1 MPDVSGAVRPVQVSL
16 ITVSDIFHPL
26 EVLDVRPETADAV
39 TLRLRAP
46 ASAAEIFAFR
56 PGQYL
61 TLRADIGGEDIRRS
75 YSICAAPADGELRVG
90 IKRVAGGRFSSW
102 VSALRAGDVIEAM
115 PPNGSFTWDFVPGRA
130 ASYVAFAAGSG
141 ITPILSLLKT
151 ALAVEPGSRF
161 TLLYGNRSS
170 DSIIFLEELA
180 ALKNRYLGRLQVYHF
195 LTAEVDDVELFNGR
209 LDAPRI
215 AEALRSLVD
224 SARLEAAF
232 VCGPAA
238 MMDAAERGLIE
249 AGVDPARILVERF
262 TAGPV
267 SAEQAAA
274 ARVLEVKAEGRM
286 VQVTLDGRRR
296 AVEFHAGLGSI
307 LESARAAGLPAPFA
321 CKAGVC
327 ATCRARLTAGKVEMK
342 ANYGLSPDEV
352 AQGFVLT
359 CQAVP
364 LTDDVAVDF
373 DG

>member
-1 MPDVSGAVRPVQVSL
+1 L
-16 ITVSDIFHPL
+16 SDSFYPL
-26 EVLDVRPETADAV
+26 EVLDVRPETADAL

-46 ASAAEIFAFR
+46 ADAVDAFVFR

-61 TLRADIGGEDIRRS
+61 TLRAAIGGEDVRRS

-102 VSALRAGDVIEAM
+102 ASSLRAGDTVEAM
-115 PPNGSFTWDFVPGRA
+115 PPSGNFTWDFVPGRA

-141 ITPILSLLKT
+141 ITPVLSLLKT
-151 ALAVEPGSRF
+151 ALAVEPDSRF

-170 DSIIFLEELA
+170 DSIMFLEELA

-195 LTAEVDDVELFNGR
+195 LTAEADDVALFNGR
-209 LDAPRI
+209 LDAARI

-224 SARLEAAF
+224 TSGLEAAF

-238 MMDAAERGLIE
+238 MMDAAERGLID

-262 TAGPV
+262 TAGPL
-267 SAEQAAA
+267 SAAAAAA
-274 ARVLEVKAEGRM
+274 ARLLEAKAEGRM

-296 AVEFHAGLGSI
+296 TIEFHAGLGSI
-307 LESARAAGLPAPFA
+307 LESARAAGMPAPFA

-327 ATCRARLTAGKVEMK
+327 ATCRARLTLGEVEMK
-342 ANYGLSPDEV
+342 ANYGLSAGEV

-364 LTDDVAVDF
+364 ITDDVAVDF

>member
-1 MPDVSGAVRPVQVSL
+1 M
-16 ITVSDIFHPL
+16 SDTFHPL
-26 EVLDVRPETADAV
+26 TVLEVRPETADAV

-46 ASAAEIFAFR
+46 ANAVDAFAFR

-61 TLRADIGGEDIRRS
+61 TLRAGIGGEELRRS

-90 IKRVAGGRFSSW
+90 IKRVAGGRFSAWAS
-102 VSALRAGDVIEAM
+102 SLHAGDVIEAM
-115 PPNGSFTWDFVPGRA
+115 PPSGSFTWEFVPRRA

-151 ALAVEPGSRF
+151 ALAVEPASRF

-170 DSIIFLEELA
+170 DSIMFLEELA
-180 ALKNRYLGRLQVYHF
+180 ALKNRHLGRLQVYHF
-195 LTAEVDDVELFNGR
+195 LTAEADDIELFNGR

-215 AEALRSLVD
+215 AEALRSLVGT
-224 SARLEAAF
+224 SNLEAAF

-238 MMDAAERGLIE
+238 MMDAAECALID
-249 AGVDPARILVERF
+249 AGVDPVRILVERF

-267 SAEQAAA
+267 SVEAAAA
-274 ARVLEVKAEGRM
+274 ARVLEAKAEGRM
-286 VQVTLDGRRR
+286 
-296 AVEFHAGLGSI
+296 VEFHAGLGSI
-307 LESARAAGLPAPFA
+307 LESARAAGMPAPFA

-327 ATCRARLTAGKVEMK
+327 ATCRARLVAGRVEMK
-342 ANYGLSPDEV
+342 ANYGLSADEV

>member
-1 MPDVSGAVRPVQVSL
+1 
-16 ITVSDIFHPL
+16 
-26 EVLDVRPETADAV
+26 
-39 TLRLRAP
+39 
-46 ASAAEIFAFR
+46 
-56 PGQYL
+56 
-61 TLRADIGGEDIRRS
+61 
-75 YSICAAPADGELRVG
+75 
-90 IKRVAGGRFSSW
+90 
-102 VSALRAGDVIEAM
+102 M
-115 PPNGSFTWDFVPGRA
+115 PPSGSFTWEFVPGRA

-170 DSIIFLEELA
+170 DSIMFLEELA
-180 ALKNRYLGRLQVYHF
+180 ALKNSFLGRLQVYHF
-195 LTAEVDDVELFNGR
+195 LTAEADDVALFNGR

-215 AEALRSLVD
+215 AEALHSLVD
-224 SARLEAAF
+224 TSALEAAF

-238 MMDAAERGLIE
+238 MMDAAERGLID

-262 TAGPV
+262 NAGPV
-267 SAEQAAA
+267 SAEAAAA
-274 ARVLEVKAEGRM
+274 ARVLEARAEGRM

-296 AVEFHAGLGSI
+296 MVAFHAGLGSI
-307 LESARAAGLPAPFA
+307 LESARASGMPAPFA

-327 ATCRARLTAGKVEMK
+327 ATCRARLTAGQVEMK
-342 ANYGLSPDEV
+342 TNYGLSADEV

-364 LTDDVAVDF
+364 VTDDVAVDF